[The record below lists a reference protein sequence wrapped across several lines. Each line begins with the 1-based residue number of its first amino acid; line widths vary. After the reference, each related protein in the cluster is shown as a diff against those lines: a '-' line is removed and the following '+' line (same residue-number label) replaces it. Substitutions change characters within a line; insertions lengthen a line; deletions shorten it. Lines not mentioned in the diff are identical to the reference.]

1 MRKWKQMLSLFL
13 SIALIVTLAPLQ
25 PAKAASIYFQFTDFS
40 TVEASPTIV
49 NTSTVD
55 LRGSFSDVS
64 ANSITFK
71 VERLVNG
78 AVVASSNGA
87 LTPSIVGNTFLFA
100 GVQLYE
106 GLNRITVTGMSSSI
120 TGNGGTVEGVSY
132 VSYGNVPVI
141 SSIALAD
148 GTVLQ
153 EGQPKIVTA
162 ARPSL
167 LVKAANAT
175 EVLINGTAMFNGG
188 AGTFVTSDLELQL
201 GLNKLTIVSRNGDKS
216 YTLNRELVY
225 FRANT
230 PAAYNV
236 FANTTQLDGDPI
248 ISPISNQTITGKVL
262 FSTPA
267 AATAAPTITLELFDD
282 TGTVV
287 STHATT
293 VTSGTSNTDYTEFN
307 FTSDTTLTA
316 AISGKYQLRVK
327 SSAYSGQQANFPVNF
342 TVRTATAPYITGL
355 KQVYDAVPSG
365 TTVGYT
371 SSGIFSNNAAVTQ
384 LPLYVA
390 IDTSN
395 FSLAGGST
403 TLTAK
408 LNGNAISGS
417 SFSSTAFTGPNSERV
432 YRIDNMPQGEIELTF
447 TIIKGAEKDVVTRT
461 FNFNPISS
469 IQVTNTYNGAVYYG
483 NGLATLNGKLLNFN
497 LTTDISSI
505 TFKLNGT
512 DVALNAAMFSG
523 SEFTIPL
530 TNADT
535 SSKLVFGSNE
545 LVLSGRA
552 NGVYVTN
559 TLLIYRFSDQQP
571 GVTKLIPVPYAIDPT
586 TDSTN
591 SRYQSDIDN
600 KFIPGDTADTFTTTE
615 KKVDLLFTV
624 TKLANLIISVDGQ
637 TFTTASV
644 DGSNNIVFPTLN
656 NNLYLEPVG
665 TDSANKQYRLRLYN
679 IALPATGTKSITVTS
694 QVGTESVSQT
704 VTITRERPTYEL
716 LSPKLPQEA
725 VINQNFLN
733 VSIRA
738 EGADSIV
745 IGKAEM
751 NKSITDDIFRYELT
765 GLKAGVNKVKF
776 TVLRGTQKIN
786 GEFSVNYAAD
796 NSSGAQYKTSITKA
810 GKATAFKGELT
821 VNFPK
826 NTFLRPANVSPG
838 QDVTTIDMFD
848 SQQILFSIADR
859 ADGRTT
865 KLYNAVGEYTTG
877 SDPTAKDGTFTAIG
891 YDDYGAAVLRPS
903 AHFGYASKLFWIDPG
918 YVEGSKGTDYTFV
931 AGQQPYASGN
941 VFHTRPL
948 TRWLET
954 TNQGTI
960 TLKYD
965 SGIIN
970 TAANT
975 LSIWRYYNGQWSNM
989 GGKVNTGSK
998 TITAPIDGFGYYV
1011 VMQLRYSFTDV
1022 IGHSYA
1028 RNSMELMFA
1037 RGVMA
1042 STSSNEF
1049 GVYDNI
1055 TRGEF
1060 AQLLVKMF
1068 QIPLDY
1074 NPNDMTFDDVIPVIG
1089 ISRLWD
1095 YRYIETAVRKG
1106 IIRGKGPRQF
1116 LPNEALTRE
1125 EAAVMI
1131 ARAANLLKDGKD
1143 DQTKDRATLQ
1153 KQFTDANS
1161 IDGYALSSVIAV
1173 VKSKFLEGLPNT
1185 TTGTAKATYRFDP
1198 KANLKRGDASI
1209 IAERVM
1215 RKNKLL

>member
-78 AVVASSNGA
+78 AVVATSNGA

-106 GLNRITVTGMSSSI
+106 GLNKITVTGMSSSI
-120 TGNGGTVEGVSY
+120 SGNGGTVEGVSY

-153 EGQPKIVTA
+153 EGQSKIVTT

-167 LVKAANAT
+167 IVKAANAT
-175 EVLINGTAMFNGG
+175 EVLINGTSMFNGG
-188 AGTFVTSDLELQL
+188 AGTFVTSDLQLQL
-201 GLNKLTIVSRNGDKS
+201 GLNKLQIVSRNGDKS

-225 FRANT
+225 FQANT
-230 PAAYNV
+230 PVAYNV
-236 FANTTQLDGDPI
+236 FANTTQLDGNPI
-248 ISPISNQTITGKVL
+248 ISPISNQTVTGKLL

-267 AATAAPTITLELFDD
+267 TATAAPTVTLELIDD
-282 TGTVV
+282 TATVV
-287 STHATT
+287 STHTAT
-293 VTSGTSNTDYTEFN
+293 VTAGTSNSNYTEFN
-307 FTSDTTLTA
+307 FTSDTAISA
-316 AISGKYQLRVK
+316 ASSGKYQLRVR
-327 SSAYSGQQANFPVNF
+327 SSIYSGQEANFPVDF

-355 KQVYDAVPSG
+355 KQVYDATESG
-365 TTVGYT
+365 STVNYT
-371 SSGIFSNNAAVTQ
+371 SSGIFSNNAVVSQ

-395 FSLAGGST
+395 FNLGSGST

-408 LNGNAISGS
+408 LNGTAITGS
-417 SFSSTAFTGPNSERV
+417 SFSSAAFSTSDSQRV
-432 YRIDNMPQGEIELTF
+432 YRIDSMPQGEIELTF
-447 TIIKGAEKDVVTRT
+447 TVIKGAEKDVVTRT

-469 IQVTNTYNGAVYYG
+469 IQVTNTFNGAVFYG
-483 NGLATLNGKLLNFN
+483 TGLAELKGKLLNFN
-497 LTTDISSI
+497 LATDIG
-505 TFKLNGT
+505 TVAFKLNGAEIPLT
-512 DVALNAAMFSG
+512 AAMFNG
-523 SEFTIPL
+523 SQFTIPL
-530 TNADT
+530 LNADT

-571 GVTKLIPVPYAIDPT
+571 AVTKLVPVPYKIDPT
-586 TDSTN
+586 QDTGNT
-591 SRYQSDIDN
+591 RYQSDIDN
-600 KFIPGDTADTFTTTE
+600 KFILGDKADNYVTTQ
-615 KKVDLLFTV
+615 KSVDLLFTV
-624 TKLANLIISVDGQ
+624 AKLANLIVTIDGQ
-637 TFTTASV
+637 TYATASV
-644 DGSNNIVFPTLN
+644 NASDQLVYQVANKLF
-656 NNLYLEPVG
+656 LEPDG
-665 TDSANKQYRLRLYN
+665 TDTNNKTYRLRLYN
-679 IALPATGTKSITVTS
+679 VPLPVTGASSITVTS

-704 VTITRERPTYEL
+704 VTITRERPTFEI

-733 VSIRA
+733 VSILA
-738 EGADSIV
+738 EGADSV
-745 IGKAEM
+745 TIGKNEM
-751 NKSITDDIFRYELT
+751 NKSLIDDIFRYEMT

-776 TVLRGTQKIN
+776 TVIRGTQKIN

-796 NSSGAQYKTSITKA
+796 NSPGAQFKTSITKA
-810 GKATAFKGELT
+810 GKASAFKGEVS

-826 NTFLRPANVSPG
+826 NTFLRKANESPG

-848 SQQILFSIADR
+848 NQQVLFAIADR
-859 ADGRTT
+859 ADGRTVKT
-865 KLYNAVGEYTTG
+865 YNAVGEYTGGTQ
-877 SDPTAKDGTFTAIG
+877 SVAKDGTFVQIG

-918 YVEGSKGTDYTFV
+918 YVDGTKSTGYTFHKGT
-931 AGQQPYASGN
+931 QPYDLTN
-941 VFHTRPL
+941 LFHQRPL
-948 TRWLET
+948 SRWLET
-954 TNQGTI
+954 TNPGRI

-975 LSIWRYYNGQWSNM
+975 LSIWRYYNGQWTNM
-989 GGKVNTGSK
+989 GGKVNAGSK
-998 TITAPIDGFGYYV
+998 TITTPIDGFGYYV
-1011 VMQLRYSFTDV
+1011 VMQLRYSFTDI

-1037 RGVMA
+1037 RGVMI
-1042 STSSNEF
+1042 STSNNEF

-1161 IDGYALSSVIAV
+1161 IDGYSLSSVIAV
-1173 VKSKFLEGLPNT
+1173 VKAKFLEGLPNT
-1185 TTGTAKATYRFDP
+1185 TTGTAKPTYRFDP
-1198 KANLKRGDASI
+1198 KANLKRGDAAI